1 MSNPHKIVL
10 IGFSSFER
18 ATFESFFRL
27 AARRP
32 PGYTLVTDAAQANL
46 AVVNADDPATLRAAV
61 ANKPCQHI
69 MLIGSSDAGTG
80 WAIQKRP
87 LNLMKVLTTV
97 EQLLNSPGQA
107 SGFAPTQSPEPSVLA
122 APTALTT
129 STTPVAPTTPAAP
142 LMSMRP
148 PSAAFAAPRAV
159 TPPVLTQPIQAQP
172 LPAQSQPVPAFAP
185 RAAGPVFLAPV
196 SPTLPAAAAPRS
208 TAHAQSAG
216 VRASLPPPSQ
226 PAPLTPHAP
235 HAPHARTSDV
245 RLGAGDYAHSRA
257 ETPVFGAPTQPVP
270 TEDDAN
276 VDYILVVDDSDIA
289 LKFMRNR
296 LTRFGF
302 RTDLANSG
310 EEALGRMN
318 VRPYKFVFLDVMME
332 GLDGYQTCRAIKQRK
347 YAEGKPPVV
356 VMLTSRGGTIDKIRG
371 TLAGC
376 DAYLTKPLNERDLIA
391 ILAKHDRTVAR
402 GFQQTNFGAS
412 AKSGFG
418 GLSR

>member
-1 MSNPHKIVL
+1 MSNPHKIAL

-32 PGYTLVTDAAQANL
+32 PGYALVADAAEANL
-46 AVVNADDPATLRAAV
+46 AVVNADDASTLRAAM
-61 ANKPCQHI
+61 ASKPCAHV
-69 MLIGSSDAGTG
+69 MLIGATDGGTG
-80 WAIQKRP
+80 WATQKRP

-97 EQLLNSPGQA
+97 EQLLNGGAQPVLVAAPRASVPMQA
-107 SGFAPTQSPEPSVLA
+107 SPAPVVVAPVVVAPAARPVSAPVA
-122 APTALTT
+122 APARAPAFART
-129 STTPVAPTTPAAP
+129 SVAPAP
-142 LMSMRP
+142 LSAP
-148 PSAAFAAPRAV
+148 VPAAFAARPS
-159 TPPVLTQPIQAQP
+159 T
-172 LPAQSQPVPAFAP
+172 
-185 RAAGPVFLAPV
+185 
-196 SPTLPAAAAPRS
+196 AAPERS
-208 TAHAQSAG
+208 
-216 VRASLPPPSQ
+216 RMN
-226 PAPLTPHAP
+226 
-235 HAPHARTSDV
+235 DV
-245 RLGAGDYAHSRA
+245 RMGAGDFANSRA
-257 ETPVFGAPTQPVP
+257 ETPVFGAPTRPAAV
-270 TEDDAN
+270 EDDAN
-276 VDYILVVDDSDIA
+276 VDHILVVDDSDIA

-302 RTDLANSG
+302 RTDLVNSG

-391 ILAKHDRTVAR
+391 VLAKHDRTVAR
-402 GFQQTNFGAS
+402 GFQETNFGAS

-418 GLSR
+418 GASR